1 MCLIGCWLFCLVV
14 LIVDCVFIVKW
25 FLWLSAINSVV
36 LFLLLCS
43 VICALV
49 SCLSLFSGDL
59 WIVPVYGFYGLV

>member
-1 MCLIGCWLFCLVV
+1 M
-14 LIVDCVFIVKW
+14 DCVFIVKW